1 MTRTGTALAL
11 ALVAFGT
18 AGAPPALAQIPVTD
32 AGNLVQN
39 SLTAVRAL
47 EQIAQLRAQYD
58 QLVRTYDA
66 IAHPTSI
73 GGIAGAVGGL
83 SRRVLPP
90 AAQVPD
96 MLAGRGGEWGQAGAM
111 LNADRLYAPAE
122 RDEWARE
129 MERRERVTANAKA
142 MAQAAIEEAEAE
154 IASLDA
160 LRGEVEAAP
169 DGTAGV
175 AVGNGLALA
184 RQRLDASR
192 LQLEQIRLMLAA
204 EDRVTVQRGEQAW
217 RRDVDDWAARTR
229 PALNGW

>member
-1 MTRTGTALAL
+1 MTRTRTALAL
-11 ALVAFGT
+11 ALTVAV
-18 AGAPPALAQIPVTD
+18 APPAAAQLAVIDGANLAQTTVT
-32 AGNLVQN
+32 A
-39 SLTAVRAL
+39 ARAL
-47 EQIAQLRAQYD
+47 QQIEQLRQQYD

-73 GGIAGAVGGL
+73 GGVAGAVRGL
-83 SRRVLPP
+83 SRTIMPP

-96 MLAGRGGEWGQAGAM
+96 MMAGRGSEWGQAGTM

-142 MAQAAIEEAEAE
+142 MAQAAIEDAEQE
-154 IASLDA
+154 IGSLDA
-160 LRGEVEAAP
+160 MRGEVEAAP

-175 AVGNGLALA
+175 AVGNGLSLA

-204 EDRVTVQRGEQAW
+204 DDRVTTQRGEQAW
-217 RRDVDDWAARTR
+217 RRDVDDWATRTR

>member
-1 MTRTGTALAL
+1 MTRTGTALFLAAAL
-11 ALVAFGT
+11 
-18 AGAPPALAQIPVTD
+18 GAAEVPPARAQIPVTD
-32 AGNLVQN
+32 AGNLAQTT
-39 SLTAVRAL
+39 LTAARAL
-47 EQIAQLRAQYD
+47 QQIQQLRLQYAQV
-58 QLVRTYDA
+58 VRTYEA
-66 IAHPTSI
+66 IAHPTSV
-73 GGIAGAVGGL
+73 GGVAGAVGGL
-83 SRRVLPP
+83 SRLVLPP
-90 AAQVPD
+90 ASQVPD
-96 MLAGRGGEWGQAGAM
+96 MMAGRGGEWGQAGVM
-111 LNADRLYAPAE
+111 LNADRLYAPTE

-142 MAQAAIEEAEAE
+142 MAQAAIEDAEAE

-160 LRGEVEAAP
+160 LQSEVETAP

-175 AVGNGLALA
+175 TVGNGLSLA

-204 EDRVTVQRGEQAW
+204 DDRVTAQRGEQAW

>member
-1 MTRTGTALAL
+1 MTRTRTALAL
-11 ALVAFGT
+11 ALTVAV
-18 AGAPPALAQIPVTD
+18 AAPAAAQLAVIDGANLAQTTVT
-32 AGNLVQN
+32 A
-39 SLTAVRAL
+39 TRAL
-47 EQIAQLRAQYD
+47 QQIEQLRQQYD

-73 GGIAGAVGGL
+73 GGVAGAVRGL
-83 SRRVLPP
+83 SRTIMPP
-90 AAQVPD
+90 ATQVPD
-96 MLAGRGGEWGQAGAM
+96 MMAGRGGEWGQAGTM

-142 MAQAAIEEAEAE
+142 MAQAAIEDAEQE
-154 IASLDA
+154 IGSLDA
-160 LRGEVEAAP
+160 MRGEVEAAP

-175 AVGNGLALA
+175 AVGNGISLA

-204 EDRVTVQRGEQAW
+204 DDRVTTQRGEQAW
-217 RRDVDDWAARTR
+217 RRDVDDWMTRTR

>member
-1 MTRTGTALAL
+1 MTRTRTALAL
-11 ALVAFGT
+11 ALTVAV
-18 AGAPPALAQIPVTD
+18 AAPAAAQLAVIDGANLAQTTVT
-32 AGNLVQN
+32 A
-39 SLTAVRAL
+39 ARAL
-47 EQIAQLRAQYD
+47 QQIEQLRQQYD

-73 GGIAGAVGGL
+73 GGVAGAVRGL
-83 SRRVLPP
+83 SRTIMPP
-90 AAQVPD
+90 ATQVPD
-96 MLAGRGGEWGQAGAM
+96 MMAGRGGEWGQAGSM

-142 MAQAAIEEAEAE
+142 MAQAAIEDAEQE
-154 IASLDA
+154 IGSLDA
-160 LRGEVEAAP
+160 MRGEVEAAP

-175 AVGNGLALA
+175 AVGNGLSLA

-204 EDRVTVQRGEQAW
+204 DDRVTTQRGEQAW
-217 RRDVDDWAARTR
+217 RRDVDDWMTRTR

>member
-1 MTRTGTALAL
+1 MSLTRMALTLAL
-11 ALVAFGT
+11 AVA
-18 AGAPPALAQIPVTD
+18 AAAPASAQLAVIDGANLAQTTVT
-32 AGNLVQN
+32 A
-39 SLTAVRAL
+39 ARAL
-47 EQIAQLRAQYD
+47 QQIEQLRQQYG

-73 GGIAGAVGGL
+73 GGVAGAVRGL
-83 SRRVLPP
+83 SRTIMPP
-90 AAQVPD
+90 ATQVPD
-96 MLAGRGGEWGQAGAM
+96 MMAGRSGEWGQASTM

-142 MAQAAIEEAEAE
+142 MAQAAIEDAEAE
-154 IASLDA
+154 ISSLDVMQ
-160 LRGEVEAAP
+160 GEVEAAP

-175 AVGNGLALA
+175 AVGNGLSLA

-204 EDRVTVQRGEQAW
+204 DDRVTTQRGEQAW
-217 RRDVDDWAARTR
+217 RRDVDDWMTRTR